1 MKDEYTLIN
10 KIFENRQFKLRAI
23 DNKNYQ
29 DAAKYRDNERRIQ
42 NELLDLLS
50 VNYRGGNIENIFVEY
65 LNKKFNIDYKDRN
78 VDYKQFIRV
87 YKLKELGI
95 G

>member
-23 DNKNYQ
+23 DSQHYQ
-29 DAAKYRDNERRIQ
+29 DAAKYRDNERRMQ

-50 VNYRGGNIENIFVEY
+50 VNYRVGNIENIFVEY

>member
-23 DNKNYQ
+23 DSQNYQ
-29 DAAKYRDNERRIQ
+29 DAAKYRDNERRMQ

-50 VNYRGGNIENIFVEY
+50 VNYRVGNIENIFVEY
-65 LNKKFNIDYKDRN
+65 LNKKFNIDYKDKN